1 MDYDQLLRK
10 KRKKVIAEP
19 ENLPVRFSYVKEDIE
34 KIIPHRDPF
43 LLVDKLTGLDPDEKI
58 ITGETYIDP
67 QLPLFKGHFPDFPV
81 YPGCMQIEMTGQLGL
96 CMNYFISKNIRE
108 IRGTPTIDPIR
119 ATRVVGAYYLQPVL
133 PDTTVRIVAQLLE
146 HDGFFGKII
155 GQVVNGDGKVA
166 CVSISEVTFL

>member
-1 MDYDQLLRK
+1 VDYDQLLRK

-19 ENLPVRFSYVKEDIE
+19 DMLPVRFSYDKKDIE
-34 KIIPHRDPF
+34 KIVPHRDPF
-43 LLVDKLTGLDPDEKI
+43 LLIDKLIGLDPEEKI
-58 ITGETYIDP
+58 IAGESYIDP

-81 YPGCMQIEMTGQLGL
+81 YPGCMQVEMTGQLGL
-96 CMNYFISKNIRE
+96 CMNYFISQNVTE
-108 IRGTPTIDPIR
+108 ISGTPTIDPIR

-133 PDTTVRIVAQLLE
+133 PDTTVRVVAQLLE

-155 GQVVNGDGKVA
+155 GQVVNEDGKVA